1 MFLLQFLVLQYPFG
15 ITEEESIEAAQLG
28 DALQCVKHCL
38 SYCIE
43 VLVAGVED
51 AKWDQEEDD
60 LK

>member
-51 AKWDQEEDD
+51 AK
-60 LK
+60 